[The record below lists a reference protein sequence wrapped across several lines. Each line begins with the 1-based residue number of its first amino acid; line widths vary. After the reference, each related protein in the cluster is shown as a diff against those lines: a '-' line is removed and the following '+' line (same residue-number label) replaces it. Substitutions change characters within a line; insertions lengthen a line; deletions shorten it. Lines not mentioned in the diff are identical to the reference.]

1 MSEEVIIRDG
11 QIKDKENTL
20 AVWEELTEY
29 SIDISTYD
37 FDMVKEAPEL
47 WMKYF
52 ETNVRSRNRKAIVAE
67 QDGKII
73 GYLLG
78 YIQKRPPIFKTSHQA
93 HITDIAVISSKRNKG
108 VGTKL
113 LDAFSNWARE
123 KKMKYV
129 TLGVLPEN
137 KSGIKFYQK
146 QGFNTILLKQRKILR
161 ED

>member
-1 MSEEVIIRDG
+1 MSEKVIIREG
-11 QIKDKENTL
+11 RIKDKERTL
-20 AVWEELTEY
+20 AVWEELMEY

-37 FDMVKEAPEL
+37 FDMVKDAPEV

-67 QDGKII
+67 QDGVII
-73 GYLLG
+73 GHILG
-78 YIQKRPPIFKTSHQA
+78 CIQKRPPIFKTSHQA
-93 HITDIAVISSKRNKG
+93 HITDIVVTSRKRNKG
-108 VGTKL
+108 VGTEL
-113 LDAFSNWARE
+113 LDAFSKWARE

-129 TLGVLPEN
+129 TLDVLPEN

-161 ED
+161 EG